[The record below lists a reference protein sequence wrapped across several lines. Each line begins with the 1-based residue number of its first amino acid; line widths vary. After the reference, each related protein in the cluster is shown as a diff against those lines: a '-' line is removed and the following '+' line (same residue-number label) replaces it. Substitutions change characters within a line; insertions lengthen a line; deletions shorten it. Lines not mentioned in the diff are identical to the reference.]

1 MAIGIE
7 LRVSSYELREAKFK
21 KTGHFSEIVFGFR
34 NSQLATRNS
43 QLHAHQSFSSFTGK
57 PSAGTGRLLVSTG
70 IS

>member
-7 LRVSSYELREAKFK
+7 LRVSSYEKRSSKN
-21 KTGHFSEIVFGFR
+21 KTGHFSEIVFGF
-34 NSQLATRNS
+34 RNS

>member
-7 LRVSSYELREAKFK
+7 LRVSSYEKRSSKN

-34 NSQLATRNS
+34 NSQL
-43 QLHAHQSFSSFTGK
+43 HAHLSFSSFTGK

>member
-34 NSQLATRNS
+34 NSQL
-43 QLHAHQSFSSFTGK
+43 HAHQSFSSFTGK

>member
-7 LRVSSYELREAKFK
+7 LRVSSYEKRSSKN